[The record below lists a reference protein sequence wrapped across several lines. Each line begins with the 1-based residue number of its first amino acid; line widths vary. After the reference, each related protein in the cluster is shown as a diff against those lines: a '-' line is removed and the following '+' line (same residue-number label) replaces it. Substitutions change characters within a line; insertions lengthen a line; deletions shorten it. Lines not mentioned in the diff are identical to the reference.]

1 METVIALEK
10 DMDYMCGVVK
20 FIEFLLTK
28 GLDIKKCVQEKIPQ
42 MRFNTCVSLYDHGLQ
57 KWNGMYESD
66 DD

>member
-1 METVIALEK
+1 M
-10 DMDYMCGVVK
+10 VK

-57 KWNGMYESD
+57 KRNGMYESD